1 MPQHKTSNPKTN
13 MKPTATF
20 LGPVNHLPP
29 EGSDFHV
36 TGETQ
41 VEQCASLF
49 SDSEIYF
56 DIALDGVTVLSN
68 PQQSELFQV
77 FSLHLN
83 ENESEIVPI
92 WDERA
97 YAIQLQSLFPDATA
111 FDTLSD
117 ASEPEDFVRR
127 FLEVLGSSLSHSEIG
142 EGSATV
148 PMIRWAA
155 GADENSARVQ
165 LLGFLLANEN
175 QFETFCES
183 NQGEFGFIF
192 EDTEVQAHG
201 LREAITVLALL
212 GVTLGSVT
220 QAQAGLFENFGKKK
234 EMRIQQVAYQ
244 NSIQQAPAP
253 VPSAQKKGWQDVHRD
268 AYINYDLLAAR
279 KNGEKRIVVDVA
291 SQRAYLI
298 IDNVIALDTA
308 VSTARNGKYTPR
320 GEFKITERVKSGK
333 TSSIYGCSLPYWQRL
348 DESAI
353 GFHIGDLPGYPASAG
368 CIRLPESIAPIL
380 FENTASGI
388 TVQVVDSW
396 NPASLQQ
403 SLAQQDVIVAQV
415 VPQQGS

>member
-1 MPQHKTSNPKTN
+1 
-13 MKPTATF
+13 MKHSATF
-20 LGPVNHLPP
+20 LGPVNHLPA
-29 EGSDFHV
+29 EGADFDLS
-36 TGETQ
+36 GETQ
-41 VEQCASLF
+41 IEQCASLF
-49 SDSEIYF
+49 SGSEIYF
-56 DIALDGVTVLSN
+56 DISLDGVTVLSN
-68 PQQSELFQV
+68 PQESELFQV
-77 FSLHLN
+77 FSLNLN
-83 ENESEIVPI
+83 ENGSEIAPS

-111 FDTLSD
+111 FESLSD

-127 FLEVLGSSLSHSEIG
+127 FLEVFGSSLSNSEIA
-142 EGSATV
+142 EGSATL
-148 PMIRWAA
+148 PLIRWEA

-165 LLGFLLANEN
+165 LLGLLLANEN

-201 LREAITVLALL
+201 IRETMTVLALL

-220 QAQAGLFENFGKKK
+220 NAEAGLFENLAKKK

-244 NSIQQAPAP
+244 NSIRQAPAP
-253 VPSAQKKGWQDVHRD
+253 VQSGQRSGWQDVHRD
-268 AYINYDLLAAR
+268 AYINYDLLAAK
-279 KNGEKRIVVDVA
+279 KNGDKRIVVDVA

-308 VSTARNGKYTPR
+308 VSTARSGKYTPR
-320 GEFKITERVKSGK
+320 GEFKITERVASGK
-333 TSSIYGCSLPYWQRL
+333 TSTIYGCSLPYWQRL
-348 DESAI
+348 GDSPI
-353 GFHIGDLPGYPASAG
+353 GLHIGDLPGYPASAG
-368 CIRLPESIAPIL
+368 CIRLPESVAPII
-380 FENTASGI
+380 FENTSSGV

-403 SLAQQDVIVAQV
+403 TFAQQDIIVAQV